1 MPSVYITSVIPR
13 ECTEMLQSKGFDVQ
27 VNQQSRDL
35 TKKELID
42 VFSKYDAVVT
52 LMTDKIDK
60 DVLSAS
66 SKKLKVLANYAVG
79 YDNIDLNFAAKKNI
93 TVCNSPGVASESVA
107 EHTFLLIFACAK
119 RVIEADKFVRLG
131 KYQRWDPRAFLS
143 SQIWGKTIGIV
154 GLGKIGTFV
163 AQIAFGGLRMK
174 ILYFDASRSEDFE
187 FLTEA
192 RYCGVDELLKESDI
206 VTLHMPLTAK
216 TYHLISKRELKI
228 MKNTAI
234 LINTAR
240 GPIVNQEDLIWALKN
255 KEIASAGLDVFEHEP
270 DIPHELTILD
280 NVVLTPH
287 MASATVETRLSMAKI
302 TAQNIIDVFEGKE
315 PFGLVKTH
323 QLPDRS

>member
-66 SKKLKVLANYAVG
+66 SKKLKVVANYAVG
-79 YDNIDLNFAAKKNI
+79 FDNIDLDFAAKKNI
-93 TVCNSPGVASESVA
+93 AVCNTPGVASESVA
-107 EHTFLLIFACAK
+107 EYTFLLIFACTK
-119 RVIEADKFVRLG
+119 RIIEADKFVRLG
-131 KYQRWDPRAFLS
+131 KYQRWGPMAFLS
-143 SQIWGKTIGIV
+143 TQIWGKTIGII

-174 ILYFDASRSEDFE
+174 ILYFDVSRSEDFE
-187 FLTEA
+187 LLTEA
-192 RYCGVDELLKESDI
+192 RYCSVDELLKESDI
-206 VTLHMPLTAK
+206 VTLHVPLTPK
-216 TYHLISKRELKI
+216 THHLISKKELKM

-240 GPIVNQEDLIWALKN
+240 GPIVSQEDLIWALKN

-270 DIPHELTILD
+270 DIAHDLTILD

-287 MASATVETRLSMAKI
+287 IASATVETRLSMAKI
-302 TAQNIIDVFEGKE
+302 TAENIISVFEGKE
-315 PFGLVKTH
+315 LFGLVKI
-323 QLPDRS
+323 

>member
-1 MPSVYITSVIPR
+1 MPSVYITSVIPK
-13 ECTEMLQSKGFDVQ
+13 ECTEILQSKGFDVQ

-60 DVLSAS
+60 DVLAAA
-66 SKKLKVLANYAVG
+66 SKKLKAVAIYAVG
-79 YDNIDLNFAAKKNI
+79 YDNIDLAFAAKKNI
-93 TVCNSPGVASESVA
+93 IVCNTPGVASEAVA

-119 RVIEADKFVRLG
+119 RLIEADKFVRLG
-131 KYQRWDPRAFLS
+131 KYQRWDPMSFLS
-143 SQIWGKTIGIV
+143 NQIWGKTIGII

-174 ILYFDASRSEDFE
+174 ILYFDVSRSEDFE
-187 FLTEA
+187 LLTEA
-192 RYCGVDELLKESDI
+192 RFISVDELLKEADV
-206 VTLHMPLTAK
+206 VTLHVPLTEK
-216 TYHLISKRELKI
+216 THHLISKKELKI

-255 KEIASAGLDVFEHEP
+255 NEIAAAGLDVFEQEF
-270 DIPHELTILD
+270 DIPHELTILN

-302 TAQNIIDVFEGKE
+302 TAENIIAVFDGKE
-315 PFGLVKTH
+315 PFGLLRLT
-323 QLPDRS
+323 